1 MIHGILI
8 ERQNAQD
15 DDSSEHD
22 SEDEVALED
31 DDAEDGDEVQV
42 LNKSF
47 KIFFFFNSEIK
58 LFLNA
63 GRQISYTCAIKSI
76 LFVYS
81 FLRLAA
87 SKLSRM
93 SSLILR
99 SETIIPF
106 RSSSCRASCPSSKG
120 SC

>member
-47 KIFFFFNSEIK
+47 KILFFQFRNKAFFKCGQTN
-58 LFLNA
+58 FLYMCN
-63 GRQISYTCAIKSI
+63 
-76 LFVYS
+76 
-81 FLRLAA
+81 
-87 SKLSRM
+87 
-93 SSLILR
+93 
-99 SETIIPF
+99 
-106 RSSSCRASCPSSKG
+106 
-120 SC
+120 